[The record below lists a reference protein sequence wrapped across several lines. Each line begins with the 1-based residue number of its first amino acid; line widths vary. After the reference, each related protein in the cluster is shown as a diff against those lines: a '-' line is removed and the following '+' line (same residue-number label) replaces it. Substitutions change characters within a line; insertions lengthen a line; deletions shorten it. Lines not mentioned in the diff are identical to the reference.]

1 MSDPAALLARAR
13 ALTRQGAWAAAQGV
27 YAQLLQQSPESLPV
41 HLEYAQLLHH
51 CGQESAAIA
60 AYQNVLT
67 LQPQQADALFQLG
80 ILYREQE
87 DLPAAQLCFERLEAA
102 HPESYLAA
110 LGLAQTAL
118 VAEQPARSRYWFD
131 QMQRRRRAIPDW
143 DEQQWREL
151 GGYPDLPLRL
161 GKKWQHD
168 LAYLDWLLA
177 QPAAYPDGVSGDA
190 LRQQREQLLQ
200 ATQRW
205 QTELQ
210 RGAFSLASSCEMQ
223 ALLGAVAHRWE
234 PVEPS
239 EWLGD
244 WDGQA
249 AQARFLAQAPHY
261 TVIDNALSP
270 ELLQT
275 LYQFSL
281 RANVW
286 QNYLHG
292 QNYLCAYPQ
301 DGINLDLIYR
311 LTAELRARLP
321 GVLGPHRLKKF
332 WMYKY
337 ASSQHQGVQLHADSG
352 AVNLNLWLT
361 PDQGNHSPESG
372 GLLLYDVPVPL
383 FATDAEFNA
392 FNRNVP
398 AMQQMLRQRQ
408 ARTITVPY
416 RQNRL
421 TIFDANL
428 LHETMPY
435 RFAADYPS
443 QRVNLTLMFGRRG
456 RASGAGASWPDRRPL
471 PAPGP

>member
-1 MSDPAALLARAR
+1 MDPAALLAQAR
-13 ALTRQGAWAAAQGV
+13 ALTRQGAWAAAQGA
-27 YAQLLQQSPESLPV
+27 YAQLLQHAPEALPV

-51 CGQESAAIA
+51 CGQESAAIT
-60 AYQNVLT
+60 AYQDLLA
-67 LQPQQADALFQLG
+67 LQPQHADALFQLG
-80 ILYREQE
+80 VLYREQE
-87 DLPAAQLCFERLEAA
+87 DLPAAQRCFECLEAA

-118 VAEQPARSRYWFD
+118 VAEQPACSRHWFD
-131 QMQRRRRAIPDW
+131 QMQRRRRAAPDW
-143 DEQQWREL
+143 DQQQWREL
-151 GGYPDLPLRL
+151 AGYPDLPLRL
-161 GKKWQHD
+161 SKKWQHD
-168 LAYLDWLLA
+168 LAYLDWLLT
-177 QPAAYPDGVSGDA
+177 QSEGVNGER
-190 LRQQREQLLQ
+190 LRQQREQLAQ

-205 QTELQ
+205 QAELQ
-210 RGAFSLASSCEMQ
+210 RGAFSLASSREMES
-223 ALLGAVAHRWE
+223 LLGAVAHRWE
-234 PVEPS
+234 PGEPTRL
-239 EWLGD
+239 LGD

-249 AQARFLAQAPHY
+249 AQARFLARPPHY

-270 ELLQT
+270 ELLQA

-361 PDQGNHSPESG
+361 PDQGNSSPESG

-398 AMQQMLRQRQ
+398 AMQQMLRQHQ

-435 RFAADYPS
+435 RFASDYPS

-456 RASGAGASWPDRRPL
+456 RASGAGANLPNRHLP
-471 PAPGP
+471 PAPGR